1 MTLELSELIGQ
12 PHVVRA
18 LTRAAAQG
26 DPAHAYLFE
35 GPPNVGK
42 TSAAVGFG
50 RALLCTADADAA
62 CGQCQSCRLAAAGA
76 HPDLRSFRPV
86 ISASPPDKP
95 DQWLTAPAHL
105 LGSLHPLDLL
115 RRLRDEVA
123 LRPAFGR
130 RRVVIVEEADRMTE
144 ESQNCVLKTLEEPP
158 EGTIL
163 ILTVVNVRNL
173 LSTIL
178 SRCQR
183 VPFRLVAPSAI
194 EEWLARWEEVSQKA
208 ALLSRFADGRPGYA
222 LHLGTEP
229 ALWAG
234 RRSVAELVRSAVA
247 AEPVDA
253 MRFSESVQDLAEAL
267 WPADGSVPGYGSL
280 HGTNKT
286 RAQRSKSC
294 EVVEWMTSWFR
305 DLLLL
310 SLGAAPDRIT
320 NVDDT
325 DWLGEAAARQG
336 GAWAGTALETLTAT
350 RRKILQNANLS
361 LVLEAMFTSIILG
374 QSAN

>member
-1 MTLELSELIGQ
+1 
-12 PHVVRA
+12 
-18 LTRAAAQG
+18 
-26 DPAHAYLFE
+26 
-35 GPPNVGK
+35 
-42 TSAAVGFG
+42 
-50 RALLCTADADAA
+50 LLCTAGESGA
-62 CGQCQSCRLAAAGA
+62 CGECQSCRLAAAGT
-76 HPDLRSFRPV
+76 HPDLRSYRPV

-95 DQWLTAPAHL
+95 EQWLTAPAHL

-123 LRPAFGR
+123 LRPALGK

-144 ESQNCVLKTLEEPP
+144 ESQNCALKTLEEPP

-173 LSTIL
+173 LPTIL

-183 VPFRLVAPSAI
+183 VPFRLVAPTAI
-194 EEWLARWEEVSQKA
+194 QEWLAQWSELSRNA
-208 ALLSRFADGRPGYA
+208 ALLSRFAEGRPGYA

-229 ALWAG
+229 ALWTG
-234 RRSVAELVRSAVA
+234 RRAVAELVRA
-247 AEPVDA
+247 AAAADPVDA
-253 MRFSESVQDLAEAL
+253 MRFSESVQDLAGEL
-267 WPADGSVPGYGSL
+267 WPADESVPGYGSL
-280 HGTNKT
+280 KGTNKT

-294 EVVEWMTSWFR
+294 EVVEWMTSWYR

-310 SLGAAPDRIT
+310 SLGASPDRIT
-320 NVDDT
+320 NVDDS
-325 DWLGEAAARQG
+325 DWLREAAARQG

-361 LVLEAMFTSIILG
+361 LALEAMFTSIILG